1 MLSYATTK
9 TVDGESMVKE
19 EGFTL
24 DKYEELFF
32 STMDTEVIEDWNHKL
47 PDHPKLPPKPVKKKK
62 QVKNISPSDDDS
74 SEGEGGGGSDEE
86 CYAVIGSS
94 RACGKCFTG
103 AHVAV
108 PCLATYLLTMNA
120 TAMLYYI

>member
-1 MLSYATTK
+1 
-9 TVDGESMVKE
+9 MVKE

-24 DKYEELFF
+24 EKYEELFF
-32 STMDTEVIEDWNHKL
+32 NTMDEEVIEDWNHKL

-62 QVKNISPSDDDS
+62 QVKNISPSDDDDS

-94 RACGKCFTG
+94 RACGKCSTG
-103 AHVAV
+103 AHCAI
-108 PCLATYLLTMNA
+108 PCPASYLLLLTINA
-120 TAMLYYI
+120 IVILYYLML

>member
-1 MLSYATTK
+1 MHLSNTIPFPYYIFYLRTPPK

-24 DKYEELFF
+24 HKYEELFF
-32 STMDTEVIEDWNHKL
+32 NTMDTEVIEDWNHKL

-62 QVKNISPSDDDS
+62 RKQVKNISPSDDDDS
-74 SEGEGGGGSDEE
+74 SEGEGGGGSGEE

-94 RACGKCFTG
+94 RACGKCFT
-103 AHVAV
+103 
-108 PCLATYLLTMNA
+108 
-120 TAMLYYI
+120 